1 MLQLADKKR
10 PETSDRRSWSIKS
23 YLNAVSFASTLPIA
37 VVAGLLAY
45 NLLENAAQ
53 KTRSDVED
61 RVRLLRSAVE
71 LRIANVIEDL
81 EVLSRSPALQN
92 NNLAEFREHAIEVV
106 NVIGAIGIV
115 LVEPDGQQIMSTR
128 QAIGATLPKRTS
140 LETQNRVL
148 QTGNVQVSDLV
159 YSAADGQPII
169 SVEAPVRISGQPRY
183 VLAIGLSSKYL
194 SEVMK
199 QAVPSQMIGS
209 IIDRQGIL
217 ISRWPLLD
225 GADLVGKPTIPEVR
239 ERIGQPAAFW
249 IKTISRSG
257 EPYYSTFLRSDQTAW
272 SVNVALPREVV
283 DGPFRRNIFRF
294 GAIVIATFFLSLLFT
309 RLVASRLISALGTL
323 EQQVVRLGEAKPI
336 NPALGAVDEI
346 NRMQHVLREV
356 GTNIATAEEAIE
368 RERSLLEA
376 TVQAIPIGVLLVTP
390 EGRISLVN
398 RRMLEMWKLDEKR
411 SIHDQNELLW
421 LRPDGT
427 PYEKSEWPVIQAIR
441 FGRHIEGQE
450 ALTKV
455 DGKISNVVINAVPV
469 RDGMGRIIGAVSACY
484 DVTDLRQAMNRQ
496 QILLDEI
503 NHRVKNTLAAVQSVA
518 RLSVHS
524 ATTINEYV
532 VAFEQRLF
540 ALSAAYNLL
549 TENNWEGVTLKNI
562 VERIVAPYASAER
575 FKIEGPAL
583 TLSPRLS
590 LALAAAVQELATNAA
605 KYGALSNREGKI
617 EIWWA
622 YQDDEHHMTFHW
634 IETDGP
640 FVNTPTRRGFGSK
653 FIQEAR
659 ADDTGWKVD
668 VQYLSPGVHCTFVIA
683 LEPQARG

>member
-1 MLQLADKKR
+1 MLQPADKKEI
-10 PETSDRRSWSIKS
+10 ETSDRRSWSIKS
-23 YLNAVSFASTLPIA
+23 YLNAVSFASTFPIA
-37 VVAGLLAY
+37 LVAGLLAY

-53 KTRSDVED
+53 KTRSEVED
-61 RVRLLRSAVE
+61 RVRLLRSAIE

-81 EVLSRSPALQN
+81 EVLTRSPALQK
-92 NNLAEFREHAIEVV
+92 NNLSEFREHAIEVV

-128 QAIGATLPKRTS
+128 QAIGAALPKRIS
-140 LETQNRVL
+140 LQTQNRAL
-148 QTGNVQVSDLV
+148 QTGTLQVSDLV

-169 SVEAPVRISGQPRY
+169 SVEAPVRISGQARY

-194 SEVMK
+194 SDVMK
-199 QAVPSQMIGS
+199 EAVPAQMIGS

-239 ERIGQPAAFW
+239 ERIGQSSAFW
-249 IKTISRSG
+249 LKTISRTG
-257 EPYYSTFLRSDQTAW
+257 EPYYSSFLRSNQTGW
-272 SVNVALPREVV
+272 SINVALPREMV
-283 DGPFRRNIFRF
+283 DGPFRRNILRF
-294 GAIVIATFFLSLLFT
+294 GVVVITTGFISLLFT
-309 RLVASRLISALGTL
+309 RLVAARLISALASL

-336 NPALGAVDEI
+336 DPALGAVAEI
-346 NRMQHVLREV
+346 NRMQYVLRDV
-356 GTNIATAEEAIE
+356 GGNIATAEEAIE

-376 TVQAIPIGVLLVTP
+376 TVQTMPIGVLLVTP

-398 RRMLEMWKLDEKR
+398 RKMLEIWKLDDKR

-421 LRPDGT
+421 QHLDGT
-427 PYEKSEWPVIQAIR
+427 PYQQSEWPVIQAIR
-441 FGRHIEGQE
+441 FGKHIVGQE
-450 ALTKV
+450 ALSKV
-455 DGKISNVVINAVPV
+455 DGKICNVVINAVPV

-518 RLSVHS
+518 RLSVLS
-524 ATTINEYV
+524 ATTINEYI

-549 TENNWEGVTLKNI
+549 TENNWEGVNLRTI
-562 VERIVAPYASAER
+562 VEQILAPYADAER
-575 FKIEGPAL
+575 VKIDGPVI
-583 TLSPRLS
+583 TLSPK
-590 LALAAAVQELATNAA
+590 LALAVAAAVQELATNAA
-605 KYGALSNREGKI
+605 KYGALSSARGRI

-622 YQDDEHHMTFHW
+622 YQDDNYITFRW
-634 IETDGP
+634 IETGGP
-640 FVNTPTRRGFGSK
+640 LVHIPTRRGFGSK
-653 FIQEAR
+653 FIQEAL
-659 ADDTGWKVD
+659 AADTGWKVE
-668 VQYLSPGVHCTFVIA
+668 VQYLPQGARCTFVIA
-683 LEPQARG
+683 L

>member
-1 MLQLADKKR
+1 MLQPADKK
-10 PETSDRRSWSIKS
+10 EIEASDRRSWSIKS
-23 YLNAVSFASTLPIA
+23 YLNAVSFASTFPIA
-37 VVAGLLAY
+37 LVAGLLAY

-53 KTRSDVED
+53 KTRSEVED
-61 RVRLLRSAVE
+61 RVRLLRSAIE

-81 EVLSRSPALQN
+81 EVLTRSPALQK
-92 NNLAEFREHAIEVV
+92 NNLSEFREHAIEVV

-128 QAIGATLPKRTS
+128 QAIGAVLPKRIS
-140 LETQNRVL
+140 LETQNRAL
-148 QTGNVQVSDLV
+148 QTGTLQVSDLV

-169 SVEAPVRISGQPRY
+169 SVEAPVRISGQARY

-194 SEVMK
+194 SDVMK
-199 QAVPSQMIGS
+199 EAVPAQMIGS

-239 ERIGQPAAFW
+239 ERIGQSSAFW
-249 IKTISRSG
+249 IKTISRTG
-257 EPYYSTFLRSDQTAW
+257 EPYYSSFLRSNQTGW
-272 SVNVALPREVV
+272 SINVALPREMV
-283 DGPFRRNIFRF
+283 DGPFRRNILRF
-294 GAIVIATFFLSLLFT
+294 GAVVITTGFISLLFT
-309 RLVASRLISALGTL
+309 RLVAARLISALASL

-336 NPALGAVDEI
+336 DPALGAVAEI
-346 NRMQHVLREV
+346 NRMQYVLRDV
-356 GTNIATAEEAIE
+356 GGNIATAEEAIE

-376 TVQAIPIGVLLVTP
+376 TVQTMPIGVLLVTP

-398 RRMLEMWKLDEKR
+398 RKMLEIWKLDDKR

-421 LRPDGT
+421 QHLDGT
-427 PYEKSEWPVIQAIR
+427 PYQQSEWPVIQAIR
-441 FGRHIEGQE
+441 FGKHIVGQE
-450 ALTKV
+450 ALSKV
-455 DGKISNVVINAVPV
+455 DGKICNVVINAVPV

-518 RLSVHS
+518 RLSVLS
-524 ATTINEYV
+524 ATTINEYI

-549 TENNWEGVTLKNI
+549 TENNWEGVNLRTI
-562 VERIVAPYASAER
+562 VEQILAPYADAER
-575 FKIEGPAL
+575 VKIDGPVI
-583 TLSPRLS
+583 TLSPK
-590 LALAAAVQELATNAA
+590 LALAVAAAVQELATNAA
-605 KYGALSNREGKI
+605 KYGALSSARGRI

-622 YQDDEHHMTFHW
+622 YQDDNYITFRW
-634 IETDGP
+634 IETGGP
-640 FVNTPTRRGFGSK
+640 LVHIPTRRGFGSK
-653 FIQEAR
+653 FIQEAL
-659 ADDTGWKVD
+659 AADTGWKVE
-668 VQYLSPGVHCTFVIA
+668 VQYLPQGARCTFVIA
-683 LEPQARG
+683 L

>member
-1 MLQLADKKR
+1 MLQPADKKEI
-10 PETSDRRSWSIKS
+10 ETSDRRSWSIKS

-37 VVAGLLAY
+37 LVAGLLAY
-45 NLLENAAQ
+45 SLLENAAQ
-53 KTRSDVED
+53 KTRSEVED
-61 RVRLLRSAVE
+61 RVRLLRSAIE

-81 EVLSRSPALQN
+81 EVLTRSPALQK
-92 NNLAEFREHAIEVV
+92 NNLSEFREHAIEVV

-128 QAIGATLPKRTS
+128 QTIGAVLPKRIS
-140 LETQNRVL
+140 LETQNRAL
-148 QTGNVQVSDLV
+148 QTGTLQVSDLV

-169 SVEAPVRISGQPRY
+169 SVEAPVRISGQARY

-194 SEVMK
+194 FDVMK
-199 QAVPSQMIGS
+199 EAVPAQMIGS

-239 ERIGQPAAFW
+239 ERIGQSSAFW
-249 IKTISRSG
+249 IKTISRTG
-257 EPYYSTFLRSDQTAW
+257 EPYYSSFLRSNQTGW
-272 SVNVALPREVV
+272 SINVALPREMV
-283 DGPFRRNIFRF
+283 DGPFRRNILRF
-294 GAIVIATFFLSLLFT
+294 GAVVITTGFISLLFT
-309 RLVASRLISALGTL
+309 RLVAARLISALASL

-336 NPALGAVDEI
+336 DPALGAVAEI
-346 NRMQHVLREV
+346 NRMQYVLRDV
-356 GTNIATAEEAIE
+356 GGNIATAEEAIE

-376 TVQAIPIGVLLVTP
+376 TVQTMPIGVLLVTP

-398 RRMLEMWKLDEKR
+398 RKMLEIWKLDDKR

-421 LRPDGT
+421 QHLDGT
-427 PYEKSEWPVIQAIR
+427 PYQQSEWPVIQAIR
-441 FGRHIEGQE
+441 FGKHIVGQE
-450 ALTKV
+450 ALSKV
-455 DGKISNVVINAVPV
+455 DGKICNVVINAVPV

-518 RLSVHS
+518 RLSVLS
-524 ATTINEYV
+524 ATTINEYI

-549 TENNWEGVTLKNI
+549 TENNWEGVNLRTI
-562 VERIVAPYASAER
+562 VEQILAPYADAER
-575 FKIEGPAL
+575 VKIDGPVI
-583 TLSPRLS
+583 TLSPK
-590 LALAAAVQELATNAA
+590 LALAVAAAVQELATNAA
-605 KYGALSNREGKI
+605 KYGALSSARGRI

-622 YQDDEHHMTFHW
+622 YQDDNYITFRW
-634 IETDGP
+634 IETGGP
-640 FVNTPTRRGFGSK
+640 LVHIPTRRGFGSK
-653 FIQEAR
+653 FIQEAL
-659 ADDTGWKVD
+659 AADTGWKVE
-668 VQYLSPGVHCTFVIA
+668 VQYLPQGARCTFVIA
-683 LEPQARG
+683 L

>member
-1 MLQLADKKR
+1 MLQPADKKEI
-10 PETSDRRSWSIKS
+10 ETSDRRSWSIKS
-23 YLNAVSFASTLPIA
+23 YLNAVSFASTFPIA
-37 VVAGLLAY
+37 LVAGLLAY

-53 KTRSDVED
+53 KTRSEVED
-61 RVRLLRSAVE
+61 RVRLLRSAIE

-81 EVLSRSPALQN
+81 EVLTRSPALQK
-92 NNLAEFREHAIEVV
+92 NNLSEFREHAIEVV

-128 QAIGATLPKRTS
+128 QAIGAVLPKRAS
-140 LETQNRVL
+140 LETQNRAL
-148 QTGNVQVSDLV
+148 QTGTLQVSNLV
-159 YSAADGQPII
+159 HSAADGQPII
-169 SVEAPVRISGQPRY
+169 SVEAPVRISGQARY

-194 SEVMK
+194 SDVMK
-199 QAVPSQMIGS
+199 EAVPAQMIGS

-239 ERIGQPAAFW
+239 ERIGQSSAFW
-249 IKTISRSG
+249 IKTISRTG
-257 EPYYSTFLRSDQTAW
+257 EPYYSSFLRSNQTGW
-272 SVNVALPREVV
+272 SINVALPREMV
-283 DGPFRRNIFRF
+283 DGPFRRNILRF
-294 GAIVIATFFLSLLFT
+294 GAVVITTGFISLLFT
-309 RLVASRLISALGTL
+309 RLVAARLISALASL

-336 NPALGAVDEI
+336 DPALGAVAEI
-346 NRMQHVLREV
+346 NRMQYVLRDV
-356 GTNIATAEEAIE
+356 GGNIATAEEAIE

-376 TVQAIPIGVLLVTP
+376 TVQTMPIGVLLVTP

-398 RRMLEMWKLDEKR
+398 RKMLEISKLDDKR

-421 LRPDGT
+421 QHLDGT
-427 PYEKSEWPVIQAIR
+427 PYQQSEWPVIQAIR
-441 FGRHIEGQE
+441 FGKHIVGQE
-450 ALTKV
+450 ALSKV
-455 DGKISNVVINAVPV
+455 DGKICNVVINAVPV

-518 RLSVHS
+518 RLSVLS
-524 ATTINEYV
+524 ATTINEYI

-549 TENNWEGVTLKNI
+549 TENNWEGVNLRTI
-562 VERIVAPYASAER
+562 VDQILAPYADAER
-575 FKIEGPAL
+575 VKINGPFFI
-583 TLSPRLS
+583 LSPKLA

-605 KYGALSNREGKI
+605 KYGALSNPGGRI

-622 YQDDEHHMTFHW
+622 YQDDNYITFRW
-634 IETDGP
+634 IETGGP
-640 FVNTPTRRGFGSK
+640 LVHIPTRRGFGSK
-653 FIQEAR
+653 FIQEAL
-659 ADDTGWKVD
+659 AADTGWKVE
-668 VQYLSPGVHCTFVIA
+668 VQYLPQGARCTFVIA
-683 LEPQARG
+683 L

>member
-1 MLQLADKKR
+1 MLQPADKKEI
-10 PETSDRRSWSIKS
+10 ETSDRRSWSIKS
-23 YLNAVSFASTLPIA
+23 YLNAVSFASTFPIA
-37 VVAGLLAY
+37 LVAGLLAY

-53 KTRSDVED
+53 KTRSEVED
-61 RVRLLRSAVE
+61 RVRLLRSAIE

-81 EVLSRSPALQN
+81 EVLTRSPALQK
-92 NNLAEFREHAIEVV
+92 NNLSEFREHAIEVV

-128 QAIGATLPKRTS
+128 QAIGAVLPKRIS
-140 LETQNRVL
+140 LETQNRAL
-148 QTGNVQVSDLV
+148 QTGTLQVSDLV

-169 SVEAPVRISGQPRY
+169 SVEAPVRISGQARY

-199 QAVPSQMIGS
+199 EAVPAQMIGS

-239 ERIGQPAAFW
+239 ERIGQSSAFW
-249 IKTISRSG
+249 IKTISRTG
-257 EPYYSTFLRSDQTAW
+257 EPYYSSFLRSNQTGW
-272 SVNVALPREVV
+272 SINVALPREMV
-283 DGPFRRNIFRF
+283 DGPFRRNILRF
-294 GAIVIATFFLSLLFT
+294 GAVVITTGFISLLFT
-309 RLVASRLISALGTL
+309 RLVAARLISALASL

-336 NPALGAVDEI
+336 DPALGAVAEI
-346 NRMQHVLREV
+346 NRMQYVLRDV
-356 GTNIATAEEAIE
+356 GGNIATAEEAIE

-376 TVQAIPIGVLLVTP
+376 TVQTMPIGVLLVTP

-398 RRMLEMWKLDEKR
+398 RKMLEIWKLDDKR

-421 LRPDGT
+421 QHIDGT
-427 PYEKSEWPVIQAIR
+427 PYQQSEWPVIQAIR
-441 FGRHIEGQE
+441 FGKHIVGQE
-450 ALTKV
+450 ALSKV
-455 DGKISNVVINAVPV
+455 DGKICNVVINAVPV

-518 RLSVHS
+518 RLSVLS
-524 ATTINEYV
+524 ATTINEYI

-549 TENNWEGVTLKNI
+549 TENNWEGVNLRTI
-562 VERIVAPYASAER
+562 VEQILAPYADAER
-575 FKIEGPAL
+575 VKIDGPVI
-583 TLSPRLS
+583 TLSPK
-590 LALAAAVQELATNAA
+590 LALAVAAAVQELATNAA
-605 KYGALSNREGKI
+605 KYGALSSARGRI

-622 YQDDEHHMTFHW
+622 YQDDNYITFRW
-634 IETDGP
+634 IETGGP
-640 FVNTPTRRGFGSK
+640 LVHIPTRRGFGSK
-653 FIQEAR
+653 FIQEAL
-659 ADDTGWKVD
+659 AADTGWKVE
-668 VQYLSPGVHCTFVIA
+668 VQYFPQGVHCTFVIA
-683 LEPQARG
+683 L